1 MCGWQLTAG
10 HSAGTVDLW
19 ADSYRGL
26 IVRNFELEGFKNEM
40 TTIYLKLLCWHYLG
54 GT

>member
-1 MCGWQLTAG
+1 MCGWQLTAS

-19 ADSYRGL
+19 VDSYRGL

-40 TTIYLKLLCWHYLG
+40 TTVYLKLLCWHYLG